1 MNDEANPEA
10 ERNPD
15 GDLVHRQSPPAT
27 DSVQGELW
35 PVSALLE
42 LEHKRVDSQD
52 RRTVVA
58 RRAIEA
64 GDAADQRQYDYYVE
78 KLRRDDEARKRRHE
92 SGIRLLWAL
101 LGSGLLLTL
110 FFFWMIFFGDD
121 AQRVVALDILET
133 VGTGLGGFGIVWFLW
148 NGIRRLLAQQR

>member
-1 MNDEANPEA
+1 MNGEANPEP

-15 GDLVHRQSPPAT
+15 NDLVPRRSPPST

-35 PVSALLE
+35 PISALLE
-42 LEHKRVDSQD
+42 LERKRIDSQD
-52 RRTVVA
+52 RRAAVA

-64 GDAADQRQYDYYVE
+64 SDAADQRQYDYHVE
-78 KLRRDDEARKRRHE
+78 KLRRDDEARTRRHD

-101 LGSGLLLTL
+101 FGAGLLLAGL
-110 FFFWMIFFGDD
+110 FFWMIFFGDD
-121 AQRVVALDILET
+121 AQRTVALDILET